1 MPFSSFFLCFHV
13 NISTFSVT
21 AACCGHQ
28 SRHLAIWPPTQNTA
42 IYTTQ
47 RHTMAC
53 IVFVMCHT
61 ALPVFVA
68 VPELVWMQP
77 WGCDISWEAKT
88 PTHDRS
94 EQLIRLEM
102 FQAVTSTFMKFVVF
116 TSSTCFVSKDRLKLR
131 AGAKRVEGLSVSFL
145 QAAHQWAAYLKSLST
160 PPEGLLNIHALIKQF
175 YRCYLPGD
183 DKSTAPGWALHAD
196 KNVCARVCVCV

>member
-1 MPFSSFFLCFHV
+1 M
-13 NISTFSVT
+13 STFSVT
-21 AACCGHQ
+21 AARCGHQ

-47 RHTMAC
+47 RHTMGC
-53 IVFVMCHT
+53 IMFVMCRT
-61 ALPVFVA
+61 ALPAFVA

-77 WGCDISWEAKT
+77 WGCNISWEAKT

-94 EQLIRLEM
+94 EQLITLEM
-102 FQAVTSTFMKFVVF
+102 QAVTSTFMKFVVF
-116 TSSTCFVSKDRLKLR
+116 TSSTCSMSKDRLKLR
-131 AGAKRVEGLSVSFL
+131 ASAKRVEGLSVSFL

-160 PPEGLLNIHALIKQF
+160 LPEGLLNIHALIKQF
-175 YRCYLPGD
+175 YSCYLPGD

-196 KNVCARVCVCV
+196 KMCVRVCERECVCVFKKVSCLWAH